1 MIYRLSFILLILFS
15 FKISCAQ
22 ESISS
27 DELFKKARD
36 AAFEQKNYPLAI
48 SLSTQ
53 ALQKSPDYID
63 IRVFLGRLYTWS
75 KKPDSARIQFAQA
88 LQQKPADE
96 DAAVA
101 YASLEYWND
110 RPEKALQLVEQGLN
124 YHPASKDLLL
134 LKAKVL
140 MDLKKYKDASLTLDT
155 LLTRDRTNTNARALA
170 SQIRDFTSKNKVGV
184 SYDFVYFDKQFNDP
198 WHLASVDYTRQTDV
212 GSITAYL
219 NYANRFNTNGT
230 QFELDAYPHISKTFY
245 AYVSGGY
252 SDNEGVFP
260 KYRTGFSLY
269 ANLPAAFEAEAGFRY
284 LTFGNSTWIYTGS
297 VSKYY
302 KNYWF
307 NFRTFLTP
315 SNNNISQSFS
325 LNVRYYYG
333 GADDYL
339 SLSAGT
345 GISPDDPRNNI
356 LLNNGNTYKLRSDNF
371 SAGYQHAF
379 KTFNII
385 FINLSLINQEYQQHT
400 RGNQF
405 DAGIGYIRRF

>member
-110 RPEKALQLVEQGLN
+110 RPENALQLVEQGLN

-198 WHLASVDYTRQTDV
+198 WHL
-212 GSITAYL
+212 
-219 NYANRFNTNGT
+219 
-230 QFELDAYPHISKTFY
+230 
-245 AYVSGGY
+245 
-252 SDNEGVFP
+252 
-260 KYRTGFSLY
+260 
-269 ANLPAAFEAEAGFRY
+269 
-284 LTFGNSTWIYTGS
+284 
-297 VSKYY
+297 
-302 KNYWF
+302 
-307 NFRTFLTP
+307 
-315 SNNNISQSFS
+315 
-325 LNVRYYYG
+325 
-333 GADDYL
+333 
-339 SLSAGT
+339 
-345 GISPDDPRNNI
+345 
-356 LLNNGNTYKLRSDNF
+356 
-371 SAGYQHAF
+371 
-379 KTFNII
+379 
-385 FINLSLINQEYQQHT
+385 
-400 RGNQF
+400 
-405 DAGIGYIRRF
+405 